1 MNKKINNQLDYLTR
15 SLIKDLGAKSIEY
28 VDLLAYNRAKTY
40 LISKKYYDE

>member
-1 MNKKINNQLDYLTR
+1 MNKKINDQIDYLTNA
-15 SLIKDLGAKSIEY
+15 LIKDLRNKSIEY